1 MVTMPEG
8 YVDGGSI
15 GEGGMGDVRLA
26 LHEEM
31 GREVAVKILAPGMM
45 QRPDV
50 VQKFENES
58 LTMARLDHPTIV
70 TVHARGWLEDG
81 RPWYAMRLV
90 RGATLAEVLA
100 APNPALRR
108 LLGFL
113 VAVARGVAHAHD
125 LGVVHCDLKPNNVL
139 VGPFGDVQLLDWG
152 IALRV
157 GERDTTG
164 MGTPPWRAPEQQ
176 PGGIVDGGTDVW
188 ALGQM
193 LDDVLRA
200 CGTGVLT
207 DLVERC
213 RAHRSVDRPTAL
225 EFATQIETALSGE

>member
-1 MVTMPEG
+1 MIPTGATWVGVPREPVDATTMVTMPEG
-8 YVDGGSI
+8 YVDRGSV

-31 GREVAVKILAPGMM
+31 DREVAVKILAPAMM

-50 VQKFENES
+50 VRKFENES

-70 TVHARGWLEDG
+70 TVHARGWLGDG

-125 LGVVHCDLKPNNVL
+125 LGVVHC
-139 VGPFGDVQLLDWG
+139 
-152 IALRV
+152 
-157 GERDTTG
+157 
-164 MGTPPWRAPEQQ
+164 
-176 PGGIVDGGTDVW
+176 
-188 ALGQM
+188 
-193 LDDVLRA
+193 
-200 CGTGVLT
+200 
-207 DLVERC
+207 
-213 RAHRSVDRPTAL
+213 
-225 EFATQIETALSGE
+225 